1 MCEGTRG
8 PRRKFKLEHTLFCC
22 ELRFFAIYALY
33 KVSFLSPNI
42 RYFVG
47 IVRFIAIY
55 ALYKASFR
63 PDSDKRQHYFVQ
75 TKDNSFRPY
84 SDKRQLPFVH
94 TQTKDNFLSSRL
106 RQKTASLRPDSDK
119 RQPPFVQTQTKN
131 SSLSFRLQ
139 QNTTFFRLEPDKELL
154 LFVQSKKTYSLSPD
168 SDKTYVAKD
177 STFRPDLNKRAVI
190 YGTPLLVENW
200 LYHGTLFLS
209 KISVC
214 FLASTAMQCNAAL
227 LLRRHFRPTKYTA

>member
-42 RYFVG
+42 RYFVR
-47 IVRFIAIY
+47 ILRFIAIY

-177 STFRPDLNKRAVI
+177 STFHPDLNKRAVI
-190 YGTPLLVENW
+190 YGTLLLVE
-200 LYHGTLFLS
+200 S
-209 KISVC
+209 
-214 FLASTAMQCNAAL
+214 
-227 LLRRHFRPTKYTA
+227 